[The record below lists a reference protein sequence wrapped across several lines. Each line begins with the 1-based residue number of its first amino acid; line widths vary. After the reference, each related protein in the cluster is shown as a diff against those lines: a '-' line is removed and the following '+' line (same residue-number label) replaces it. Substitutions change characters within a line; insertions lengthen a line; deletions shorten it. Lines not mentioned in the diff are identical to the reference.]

1 MAPKAPLREDIIAA
15 AARVFQSKGYHG
27 ATVED
32 VANELNMLKGSL
44 YYYIQ
49 KKEDLLLAIVSKPIE
64 ELLNGCKE
72 IAGRNLPIKKKVKEC
87 ILFHTRVVSKHWSA
101 ISVYLQEMFG
111 TTPTDSDSELARVQ
125 RLYREYQS
133 IIIELINEG
142 IEKKSVSER
151 PRHSHRG
158 FWVNGHA
165 QLDSQVVSSA
175 RTPQNGPN
183 RRNLHLPVP
192 GGNGGQAPSLAAPPR
207 VRLRVKFFPRRW
219 YLWRCA

>member
-142 IEKKSVSER
+142 IEKKVFRSDLDTRIAVFGLMGMLNWTHKWFH
-151 PRHSHRG
+151 PQGRHKMDQIGEIFISLFLEG
-158 FWVNGHA
+158 MEA
-165 QLDSQVVSSA
+165 K
-175 RTPQNGPN
+175 P
-183 RRNLHLPVP
+183 PV
-192 GGNGGQAPSLAAPPR
+192 
-207 VRLRVKFFPRRW
+207 
-219 YLWRCA
+219 